1 MFRAVVQLKT
11 IIIIIIINYTVYR
24 TLCSC
29 NISMQECIIPWNSVA
44 TSVQVVSVVLFFC
57 CILVSELTQRR
68 VTVHDNR
75 DEAATVAINAQLYEN
90 MSEYVSYFIQALE
103 NSLCT

>member
-44 TSVQVVSVVLFFC
+44 TSVQVVSLVLFFC
-57 CILVSELTQRR
+57 CILVSELTQQR
-68 VTVHDNR
+68 VTVHDR
-75 DEAATVAINAQLYEN
+75 DEAATVAIDAQLYEN
-90 MSEYVSYFIQALE
+90 MTEYVSYFTQVLE
-103 NSLCT
+103 NSLST